1 MAHKTVVEKM
11 NEIQQVIEET
21 SKIIIG
27 SQEIIEKLASKEI
40 GEEYSSI
47 EQCLQQLKMKTEQT
61 ELVLQDVLSCV
72 QRRADRFS
80 LPKYSKYASKTARVT
95 SYNDCGDIVIPPD
108 SLATSG
114 FFYAGFG
121 DCVRC
126 FQCGV
131 GLCHWSEEDD
141 PWIEH
146 SRWSKDCLFVK
157 HVRGQE
163 FVNLVQMAVKYS
175 QNTNGN
181 SQATVTNKAASTNE
195 CSANVEIER
204 QMHTDAV
211 QSVLEMGYSQD
222 VIRNALSAIRNR
234 DDGRALNAT
243 ILMEKIFELEDEASA
258 LVQGTPENQIGI
270 NYFSSASSKSA
281 SIESVVVS
289 ELPPA
294 TNSYSGPTE
303 LFRTETP
310 SLDISC
316 DGIDEMWELQIENQR
331 LRNILFCRHCKV
343 EFREIVFLSC
353 PCPHLLF
360 CNICYLLYDI
370 CPVCNTPVKALMNVR
385 R

>member
-1 MAHKTVVEKM
+1 MA
-11 NEIQQVIEET
+11 NETFKKNLIEL
-21 SKIIIG
+21 
-27 SQEIIEKLASKEI
+27 QEGIEKSSKMIQSLQKSLKRTTME
-40 GEEYSSI
+40 I
-47 EQCLQQLKMKTEQT
+47 EQIGQ
-61 ELVLQDVLSCV
+61 VLQDFRSCT
-72 QRRADRFS
+72 DRS
-80 LPKYSKYASKTARVT
+80 TPPKYPKYESETARVT

-131 GLCHWSEEDD
+131 GLRHWSEEDD

-157 HVRGQE
+157 QVRGQE
-163 FVNLVQMAVKYS
+163 FVNIVQVAVQYS

-181 SQATVTNKAASTNE
+181 SQATVNNKAATKE
-195 CSANVEIER
+195 CSANADIER
-204 QMHTDAV
+204 QMHTVAV
-211 QSVLEMGYSQD
+211 QSVLEMGYNHH
-222 VIRNALSAIRNR
+222 VIRSALRAIRNR
-234 DDGRALNAT
+234 DDGWALNAT
-243 ILMEKIFELEDEASA
+243 MLMEKIFELEDEASA
-258 LVQGTPENQIGI
+258 SVQGTPENQIGI
-270 NYFSSASSKSA
+270 NYFSSESSKSA
-281 SIESVVVS
+281 SIESVVMS
-289 ELPPA
+289 ELPPV

-303 LFRTETP
+303 AFRTQTP

-316 DGIDEMWELQIENQR
+316 DGIDEMWELNMENQR
-331 LRNILFCRHCKV
+331 LRNILFCRHCMTRL
-343 EFREIVFLSC
+343 REVVFLSC
-353 PCPHLLF
+353 PWPHLLF